1 MEGQAEHLDVEVN
14 GVASQIA
21 LRPAPVAVFEDQ
33 AGIGGQTKIVRLA
46 YEELES
52 ALLEQWPQGGQPS
65 GADLFA
71 RPTDW
76 GKIGSPLFIIHF
88 VIWRKEF
95 GAADTS
101 CIAIFR
107 KKMQI
112 KAAILPSI

>member
-1 MEGQAEHLDVEVN
+1 MVLP
-14 GVASQIA
+14 ASS
-21 LRPAPVAVFEDQ
+21 RWGPAPVAVFEDQ

-76 GKIGSPLFIIHF
+76 GKIGVASIHYSF
-88 VIWRKEF
+88 CHLAERVWRGISGRA
-95 GAADTS
+95 GAVVETH
-101 CIAIFR
+101 
-107 KKMQI
+107 
-112 KAAILPSI
+112 LP